1 MLSQG
6 SLSDCLKLGCAVKRT
21 NSELFLVII
30 ITIFKLLIS
39 APAPL
44 QASTIGPVGDGN
56 EGKMG
61 MWPDSV
67 WFFL

>member
-6 SLSDCLKLGCAVKRT
+6 PLSDCLKLGCAVERT
-21 NSELFLVII
+21 NSKLFLII

-44 QASTIGPVGDGN
+44 QASTTGPVGERN

-61 MWPDSV
+61 MWP
-67 WFFL
+67 

>member
-21 NSELFLVII
+21 NSELFLVVII

-44 QASTIGPVGDGN
+44 QASTTGPVGD
-56 EGKMG
+56 
-61 MWPDSV
+61 
-67 WFFL
+67 